1 MKEVIMR
8 KFWTALAFAATVSL
22 AAPQAEAAFPI
33 PANKNQQYSPLDQ
46 ARHVYKYCHTTRK
59 RGYHCH
65 YRTRHYY
72 YYRPYRHFHHPYFCH
87 DPFFFGSPFFWPHCH
102 WY

>member
-1 MKEVIMR
+1 MR
-8 KFWTALAFAATVSL
+8 KLWTALACAAALSL
-22 AAPQAEAAFPI
+22 AAPQAEAAFPV
-33 PANKNQQYSPLDQ
+33 PAKAQQYSPLDE
-46 ARHVYKYCHTTRK
+46 ARHVSRRCHTTRK

-65 YRTRHYY
+65 YRKRQYYRYRHHRHFH
-72 YYRPYRHFHHPYFCH
+72 RPYRCH